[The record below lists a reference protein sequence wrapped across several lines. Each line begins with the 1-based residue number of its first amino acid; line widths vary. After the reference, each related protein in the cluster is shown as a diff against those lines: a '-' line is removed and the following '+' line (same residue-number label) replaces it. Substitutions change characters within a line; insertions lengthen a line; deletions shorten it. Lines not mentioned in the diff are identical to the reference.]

1 MERTLAGAGLVAA
14 GGFLGAV
21 TRYGVDVAAGDVT
34 GLGTL
39 LVNVLGSFV
48 LGLLVTRVVDVR
60 IRLLVGTGLVSSF
73 TTYSTFAAET
83 VALDPT
89 LAALNVAGNYVLG
102 FLAVLCARTV
112 VRWL

>member
-73 TTYSTFAAET
+73 TTYSTFAADA
-83 VALDPT
+83 VALGT
-89 LAALNVAGNYVLG
+89 IAGTGYVVGSYATG
-102 FLAVLCARTV
+102 FLAAVGGLAVGR
-112 VRWL
+112 RL